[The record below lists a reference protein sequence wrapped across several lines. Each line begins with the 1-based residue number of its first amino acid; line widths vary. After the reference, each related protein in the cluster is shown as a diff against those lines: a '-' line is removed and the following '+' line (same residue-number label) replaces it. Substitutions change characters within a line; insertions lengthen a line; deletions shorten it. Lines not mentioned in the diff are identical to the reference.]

1 FTQTLKEYFHMFEH
15 GLYKELKDMKAV
27 FNQMEIKDNLALES
41 LKMENDR
48 LMELLISQ
56 DLVHTHVNTLA
67 AINDYKSMEQSFVD
81 EYKEN
86 LKLQTEL
93 ATKNEMVEKSEFFQI
108 NELQAQL
115 EAKNVSIAKLK
126 EHIANLKGKNVVD
139 SVQTMHNSKVV
150 TSKFYTVDLQP
161 LSPCIKINRDARVDC
176 FKHYVLNVN
185 SELICATFN
194 ECMFDAIHDLC
205 VRDYLN
211 DVNARIKSKSVKSR
225 SAKSKKKKI
234 WKPTGKVYTNV
245 GYSWKPTR

>member
-1 FTQTLKEYFHMFEH
+1 MNVVMHVDVHFVYNNRL
-15 GLYKELKDMKAV
+15 D
-27 FNQMEIKDNLALES
+27 KDNLALES

-139 SVQTMHNSKVV
+139 SVQTVHNSKVV
-150 TSKFYTVDLQP
+150 TSKLYTVDLQP

-176 FKHYVLNVN
+176 FKV
-185 SELICATFN
+185 
-194 ECMFDAIHDLC
+194 
-205 VRDYLN
+205 
-211 DVNARIKSKSVKSR
+211 
-225 SAKSKKKKI
+225 
-234 WKPTGKVYTNV
+234 
-245 GYSWKPTR
+245 